1 MKKLLTALLAV
12 CMCAFGAVG
21 LDIKSQSYFDAAG
34 APDQHGGGGF
44 LAYDSAI
51 IGWLFSH

>member
-34 APDQHGGGGF
+34 APDQHGGRGF
-44 LAYDSAI
+44 SL
-51 IGWLFSH
+51 